1 MESILEPIY
10 LYLFL
15 IYILNNRTLKD
26 LNKPIDNLCNN
37 LNKINEITKNINKWN
52 NTMSPFLQSIG
63 LIGSCYEYPE
73 IIENQIEN
81 QIDNKI
87 NNNEINNENKIY
99 KENENENENNLSITQ
114 PIIEDSE
121 IIDNI
126 TPQKIDNKENKPK
139 QTRKTKSKL
148 TINNLKIKKM
158 DRVPKKFQKEEHI
171 EMIEK
176 ILKYISLSKNNG
188 LYKYF

>member
-73 IIENQIEN
+73 IIENRIEN
-81 QIDNKI
+81 QIENKI
-87 NNNEINNENKIY
+87 NNEMKIN
-99 KENENENENNLSITQ
+99 NENENENNLSITQ
-114 PIIEDSE
+114 PIIEDNE
-121 IIDNI
+121 IIDNV

-148 TINNLKIKKM
+148 TISNLKIKKM

-188 LYKYF
+188 LYKYFYY